1 MPVNK
6 VVSSAEAR
14 ASLASLLNE
23 IEDLGEHVI
32 ITRRG
37 KPLAIL
43 LSYEEYERLL
53 ETLDVLSD
61 PELMKAV
68 QEGEEDIKR
77 GDIASLNE
85 YLKDREERLA

>member
-1 MPVNK
+1 MPINK

-14 ASLASLLNE
+14 SSLPSLLND
-23 IEDLGEHVI
+23 IEDFEEHVI

-37 KPLAIL
+37 KPLAIMM
-43 LSYEEYERLL
+43 SYEEYEKLI

-61 PELMKAV
+61 PELMKAI
-68 QEGEEDIKR
+68 QEGEKDIEK
-77 GDIASLNE
+77 GDYSSLDD

>member
-23 IEDLGEHVI
+23 IEDLENHII

-37 KPLAIL
+37 KPSAII

-68 QEGEEDIKR
+68 QKGEEDIKK

>member
-14 ASLASLLNE
+14 ASLASLLNA
-23 IEDLGEHVI
+23 IEDLDEHVI

-37 KPLAIL
+37 KPSAII